1 MSENQKP
8 ADTRSASQK
17 FQDLENGLIAL
28 YQTVDNI
35 ARDLN
40 TAKDAIKLLGN
51 KIDSIVKASVAGEPL
66 SDDVI
71 SRIMI
76 ENNVEELKNKLK
88 VMVAQG
94 ILASTEQVAQD
105 SFVVG
110 QDINDQGEVI
120 NPRLQFAL
128 YAIKPPELQQKFLG
142 AKVGDVLNLQE
153 GKLKFKVAEI
163 YQIQQPKPAQAAP
176 AESEAAPA
184 EQAPEAS
191 AAPASDAAPAS
202 LDAAPAAPEAAPAQ
216 DATVAQPDQTVTP
229 SA

>member
-17 FQDLENGLIAL
+17 IGDLENAMIAI
-28 YQTVDNI
+28 YQTVDNV

-40 TAKDAIKLLGN
+40 TCKDALKLLGN
-51 KIDSIVKASVAGEPL
+51 KIDSIVKATVAGEPL

-76 ENNVEELKNKLK
+76 ENNIEELKNKLK

-94 ILASTEQVAQD
+94 ILSPTETIADD
-105 SFVVG
+105 SFIVG
-110 QDINDQGEVI
+110 SDINDAGDVV

-128 YAIKPPELQQKFLG
+128 YAIKPPELQQKFVG

-163 YQIQQPKPAQAAP
+163 YQIQKPKPA
-176 AESEAAPA
+176 E
-184 EQAPEAS
+184 
-191 AAPASDAAPAS
+191 
-202 LDAAPAAPEAAPAQ
+202 AAPAAPAETPQAPRLLLPCRRSSSSPTGRSCSNSA
-216 DATVAQPDQTVTP
+216 AQPDQTVTP